1 VKSRSAWSSLLVF
14 QEESTLY
21 KYRQK
26 VGGRREREDQETLLF
41 SREKDL
47 PETRGLT
54 TRGRSNPCNAGL
66 LAAYAVSA
74 RRISDL
80 VKIRRLWM

>member
-54 TRGRSNPCNAGL
+54 SRGRSNP
-66 LAAYAVSA
+66 YAVSA
-74 RRISDL
+74 RRISDF